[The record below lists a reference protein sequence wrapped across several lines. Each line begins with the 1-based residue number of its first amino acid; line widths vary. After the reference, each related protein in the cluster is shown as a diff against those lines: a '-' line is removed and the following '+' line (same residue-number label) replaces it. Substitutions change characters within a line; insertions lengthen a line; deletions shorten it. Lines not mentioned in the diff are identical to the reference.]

1 MSIDRVSGL
10 ALLGISIFVAVESRV
25 LPFGTHSRPGPAY
38 LPFILAL
45 FLGAMSLILIF
56 YPKKDSLSIKQLR
69 WTEGKHALAILA
81 CCFFGTFAIDQLG
94 YRITMIIILGFL
106 LAVLERMKIW
116 WALLWTLGLAL
127 GSFWVFDSLLK
138 VPLPRGGLGI

>member
-10 ALLGISIFVAVESRV
+10 ALLGVSIFVALESRV

-45 FLGAMSLILIF
+45 FLGIMSLILIF
-56 YPKKDSLSIKQLR
+56 YPKKNSSSIKEVKWR
-69 WTEGKHALAILA
+69 EGKHALAIA
-81 CCFFGTFAIDQLG
+81 ICCFFATFSIEQLG
-94 YRITMIIILGFL
+94 YRITMIMILGFL
-106 LAVLERMKIW
+106 FGVLERMKIW
-116 WALLWTLGLAL
+116 WALLWTLGLSL

>member
-10 ALLGISIFVAVESRV
+10 ALLGISIFVAIESRV
-25 LPFGTHSRPGPAY
+25 LPFGTHNRPGPAY

-45 FLGAMSLILIF
+45 FLATMSLILIF
-56 YPKKDSLSIKQLR
+56 YSKKDSSSIKQVR
-69 WTEGKHALAILA
+69 WREGKHALAILI
-81 CCFFGTFAIDQLG
+81 CCFFATFSIEQMG

-106 LAVLERMKIW
+106 FGFLERMKIW
-116 WALLWTLGLAL
+116 WALLWTLGLSL